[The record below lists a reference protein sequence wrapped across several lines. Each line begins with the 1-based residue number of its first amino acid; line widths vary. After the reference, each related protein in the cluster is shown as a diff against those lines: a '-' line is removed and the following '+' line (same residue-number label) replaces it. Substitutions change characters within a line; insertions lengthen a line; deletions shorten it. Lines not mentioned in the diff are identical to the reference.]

1 MRYALAFFLAA
12 VCLTAGAIATFAHI
26 SAVSL
31 TSTSAPN
38 AALAADTV
46 PAPEVATPVVP
57 TDADYARYAEADRS
71 WREHNARPYT
81 IAELRARG
89 NGRRTPREA
98 MQDRVFALTRR
109 GDRAGAI
116 TALEQWVGTHRR
128 DKESLLSLARL
139 LNEVGRTND
148 AVVRYR
154 EILALHDHV
163 N

>member
-1 MRYALAFFLAA
+1 MRYAFAFLLAA
-12 VCLTAGAIATFAHI
+12 VCLTVGAIATFAHI

-31 TSTSAPN
+31 GATSAPN
-38 AALAADTV
+38 GSPAADTV
-46 PAPEVATPVVP
+46 PTAEVATPVVP
-57 TDADYARYAEADRS
+57 TAADYARYAEADRT
-71 WREHNARPYT
+71 WRERYARLYT

-89 NGRRTPREA
+89 NGRRTPRES
-98 MQDRVFALTRR
+98 MQDRVFNLTRR
-109 GDRAGAI
+109 GDRSGAI
-116 TALEQWVGTHRR
+116 KELEGWVNGHPR

-154 EILALHDHV
+154 ELLALHDHV